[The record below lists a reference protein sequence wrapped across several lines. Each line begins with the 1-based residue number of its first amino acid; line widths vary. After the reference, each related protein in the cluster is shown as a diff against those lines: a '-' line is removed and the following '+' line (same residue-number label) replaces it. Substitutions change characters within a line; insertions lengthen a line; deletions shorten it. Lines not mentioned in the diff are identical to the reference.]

1 MMGLNAPS
9 IIIKNN
15 IDIINLIPN
24 KQNLYGIRKDD
35 KYMKNKTYSP
45 EYHMMADSNV
55 CKTSRVLYQM
65 TDEVLKCAAER
76 LDAIA
81 RSMKWHYDD
90 KKICESTSIYK
101 AERIRLRILSAMI
114 HGIEHDDYDEFH
126 HSCYD
131 FRAFLL
137 CKKFWWAVRDHYRH
151 LAIGKISIM
160 HKYDIIKRAEK
171 YVERLKNEDYHIYS
185 SIHETVLFD
194 DIIDNG
200 LWIKL
205 EYTPFDIPKT
215 YNSTSFIYPENR
227 DYWFSIKD
235 VIEEAYRNEIYD
247 DYYDKYEYGRM
258 Y

>member
-1 MMGLNAPS
+1 MGLNAPS

-24 KQNLYGIRKDD
+24 KQNLYGIRKDG

-45 EYHMMADSNV
+45 EYHMMAD
-55 CKTSRVLYQM
+55 
-65 TDEVLKCAAER
+65 DEVLKCAAER
-76 LDAIA
+76 LGTVVQT
-81 RSMKWHYDD
+81 MKWSRSD
-90 KKICESTSIYK
+90 KKICESTNIYM
-101 AERIRLRILSAMI
+101 AERIKLRILSAMI
-114 HGIEHDDYDEFH
+114 YGIEHDDYDEFH

-131 FRAFLL
+131 FSAFLL
-137 CKKFWWAVRDHYRH
+137 CKKFWWAARDHYSH
-151 LAIGKISIM
+151 LAINKISIM
-160 HKYDIIKRAEK
+160 YKYDIIKRAKK

-200 LWIKL
+200 LWIKR

-247 DYYDKYEYGRM
+247 DYYDEYEYGRM

>member
-45 EYHMMADSNV
+45 KYHMTTD
-55 CKTSRVLYQM
+55 
-65 TDEVLKCAAER
+65 DEVLKCAAER
-76 LDAIA
+76 LSTVVRTI
-81 RSMKWHYDD
+81 KWSRGD
-90 KKICESTSIYK
+90 KKICESTNIYM

-131 FRAFLL
+131 FNAFLL
-137 CKKFWWAVRDHYRH
+137 CKKFWWAVRDHHSH
-151 LAIGKISIM
+151 LAVSKISIM
-160 HKYDIIKRAEK
+160 YKYDIIKRAEK

-185 SIHETVLFD
+185 SIRETVLFD
-194 DIIDNG
+194 DIIDNN
-200 LWIKL
+200 LRI
-205 EYTPFDIPKT
+205 EHEHTSFDIPKT

-247 DYYDKYEYGRM
+247 DYYDEYERM